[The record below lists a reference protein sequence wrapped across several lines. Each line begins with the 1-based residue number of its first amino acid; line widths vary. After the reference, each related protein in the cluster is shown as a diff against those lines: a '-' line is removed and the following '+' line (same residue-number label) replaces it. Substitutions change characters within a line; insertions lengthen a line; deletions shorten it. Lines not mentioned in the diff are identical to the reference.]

1 MKHHEPVSKI
11 MSTELVTARHGD
23 PISKVRR
30 LLAEHGVHHIPVVS
44 GETLQ
49 GLISSSDLHRLNFG
63 DAFHVDQ
70 RSVDAT
76 IDHTFTLEQVML
88 KDPVTIGPDTS
99 IREAAGILAKGKF
112 HALPVVR
119 GTTLVG
125 MLTSTDLIRY
135 LHEQF

>member
-1 MKHHEPVSKI
+1 MKHHESVSKI
-11 MSTELVTARHGD
+11 MSTELVTAHHGD
-23 PISKVRR
+23 PVSKVRR
-30 LLAEHGVHHIPVVS
+30 LLAENDVHHIPVVS
-44 GETLQ
+44 GQKLL

-76 IDHTFTLEQVML
+76 IDHTFSIEQIME
-88 KDPVTIGPDTS
+88 KEPVTVAPEAT

-119 GTTLVG
+119 GEALVG

-135 LHEQF
+135 LHGQL